1 MNTGVDVIVEAAA
14 RPMPAFLGVRL
25 LFEQQE
31 ERFSRFRP
39 SSLLSAL
46 NRGDVVREPFFVQA
60 CHMAVEA
67 HAFTGGIFNP
77 MVLPALIQA
86 GYSVS
91 FDEVS
96 GGAPAPM
103 AVPDPRAALVFED
116 GAVRLSGGQVDLG
129 GIIKGWT
136 VDLGVGLLTRYCP
149 DVFLNAGG
157 DLCCTGSE
165 ADAEG
170 RGWRVAVAAR
180 AGELPPWEGIM
191 TGAIATST
199 TRKRRWTTASGG
211 LAHHLIDPRTGMPAE
226 SPFDQVSC
234 WAAETWRAEVWA
246 KAVLIGGEAAAER
259 AAGAG
264 VPVLAI
270 PPVGDP
276 QRWGA
281 PLPE

>member
-1 MNTGVDVIVEAAA
+1 
-14 RPMPAFLGVRL
+14 
-25 LFEQQE
+25 
-31 ERFSRFRP
+31 
-39 SSLLSAL
+39 
-46 NRGDVVREPFFVQA
+46 
-60 CHMAVEA
+60 
-67 HAFTGGIFNP
+67 
-77 MVLPALIQA
+77 
-86 GYSVS
+86 
-91 FDEVS
+91 
-96 GGAPAPM
+96 
-103 AVPDPRAALVFED
+103 
-116 GAVRLSGGQVDLG
+116 
-129 GIIKGWT
+129 
-136 VDLGVGLLTRYCP
+136 
-149 DVFLNAGG
+149 
-157 DLCCTGSE
+157 
-165 ADAEG
+165 
-170 RGWRVAVAAR
+170 
-180 AGELPPWEGIM
+180 M

-276 QRWGA
+276 QRWGP